1 MASGQSCLQHHCTG
15 RASARMACAARG
27 LLASALVSLTLLS
40 QAATAQSG
48 AAADSNLASDQA
60 MLQKLAGYID
70 CINDHS
76 NWVTKSRK
84 RYFSWLKSPENGP
97 TGKEE
102 VVYGLYTLQD
112 NRRCREAVAKA
123 AALPPPDADLEQ
135 AAAAFVE
142 TLVAAEF
149 VVKEADNYY
158 ALENYKDD
166 DMRRGKT
173 MHPQLVA
180 AYAAFEAASGV
191 LYSHVV
197 GLQDAISE
205 RHLQR
210 LAQDPAQRAEY
221 LIENLM
227 MRAKQCVD
235 SADGI
240 GEKTFAREP
249 FAIAVDALEQAWR
262 EFDEYREANPDH
274 PQTAFRHSTFGSAAF
289 DLLKSTKAA
298 RRREAAGFKFDD
310 GEQILIDA
318 SAAQLVDG
326 HPVQLIEK
334 YNSFI
339 SAANSAR
346 N

>member
-1 MASGQSCLQHHCTG
+1 MASGPFRLF
-15 RASARMACAARG
+15 A
-27 LLASALVSLTLLS
+27 LAIRRLHAPAVHNGGAVAPTLLLGLMLLGNPAFA
-40 QAATAQSG
+40 QPVAATDPS
-48 AAADSNLASDQA
+48 LASDQA

-70 CINDHS
+70 CINSHS

-102 VVYGLYTLQD
+102 VVYGLYALQD
-112 NRRCREAVAKA
+112 NRRCREAVERA
-123 AALPPPDADLEQ
+123 ASLPPADASLEQ
-135 AAAAFVE
+135 AAATFVQ

-166 DMRRGKT
+166 DMRRGKA

-180 AYAAFEAASGV
+180 AYAAFDAASDS
-191 LYSHVV
+191 LYEQVV

-210 LAQDPAQRAEY
+210 LAKDPAQRAEF
-221 LIENLM
+221 LIEQLM
-227 MRAKQCVD
+227 MRAKQSVD
-235 SADGI
+235 TATGI

-249 FAIAVDALEQAWR
+249 FAAAVDALEQAWR
-262 EFDEYREANPDH
+262 EFDEYRQANPDH

-334 YNSFI
+334 YNGFI